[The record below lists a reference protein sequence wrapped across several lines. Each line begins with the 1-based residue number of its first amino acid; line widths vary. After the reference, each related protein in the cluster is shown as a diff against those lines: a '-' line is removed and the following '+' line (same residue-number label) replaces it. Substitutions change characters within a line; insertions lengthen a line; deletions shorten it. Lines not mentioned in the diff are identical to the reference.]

1 MTAKGGGKDR
11 VRLGAKTLGEGG
23 GGGGGGGGRTEN
35 RTEGV

>member
-23 GGGGGGGGRTEN
+23 GGGGEDRE
-35 RTEGV
+35 